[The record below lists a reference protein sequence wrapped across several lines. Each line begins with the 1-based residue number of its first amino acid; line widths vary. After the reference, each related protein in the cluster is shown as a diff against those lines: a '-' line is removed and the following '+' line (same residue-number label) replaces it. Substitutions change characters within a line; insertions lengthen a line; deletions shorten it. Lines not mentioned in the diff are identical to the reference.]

1 MNSPRRVIAIF
12 SFVAMFLFSGQG
24 MAGLDVILPSSSYSS
39 DWEGHDFYGLQGT
52 PEGSRGLRGRVD
64 FAVYDMHQ
72 ENLSND
78 EQALISSL
86 DNVPENHQYLY
97 AYQIFND
104 YPNISEKAVDYFRLL
119 GIEEG
124 TEFDMDSGNDSPD
137 DPSEE
142 GVNATSGEDGVWRFT
157 FDGLIGVGKHSWFL
171 FLTSANS
178 PILGDFEVN
187 GPGDTPVPGE
197 VPEPGSA
204 ILLAGA
210 AAIAALKR
218 RRRVL
223 AD

>member
-1 MNSPRRVIAIF
+1 MNSPRRVIAVC
-12 SFVAMFLFSGQG
+12 SFVVLVLFSGQG
-24 MAGLDVILPSSSYSS
+24 MARVLPGSSYST
-39 DWEGHDFYGLQGT
+39 DWEGQDYYGLPGT
-52 PEGSRGLRGRVD
+52 PEDSKGLRGRVE

-72 ENLSND
+72 ENLSFD

-86 DNVPENHQYLY
+86 DNVPGNHQYLY

-104 YPNISEKAVDYFRLL
+104 YKGYSQKAVDYFGLL

-124 TEFDMDSGNDSPD
+124 TEFEMDSSNDTQD
-137 DPSEE
+137 DDLSEE
-142 GVNATSGEDGVWRFT
+142 GVAPTSGEDGAWDFT
-157 FDGLIGVGKHSWFL
+157 FEGLIGAGKHSWFL
-171 FLTSANS
+171 FLTSTNS
-178 PILGDFEVN
+178 PVLGDFEIN
-187 GPGDTPVPGE
+187 GPSDTPVPGS